1 MIAFVLSG
9 AGSRGP
15 LQVGALAA
23 LMEAGIQPEFLVG
36 TSAGAINAA
45 FMAARGV
52 SADTIKDMHAQWR
65 QVDDRT
71 VYPGTFLWSA
81 WRVLRGRTSLYAN
94 SGLRKMI
101 QAGLPDGVTT
111 FGDLCLP
118 LYVTAV
124 DLLSNRLFIFGED
137 RTAPLVDAVLA
148 SVTVPVVHPPVEYH
162 GLLLVDGGVL
172 ANVAASVAMDKQ
184 ATRIYV
190 INATYGGPS
199 DRPIKGVIDVAN
211 QTLTT
216 MMAQSLLRDLARAE
230 ADDTIDLHHIHLP
243 QFRDVSYRDFSH
255 TDEMVQAGYDAARAY
270 LAAPKPHV
278 VAPPARSRP
287 DLGETVR
294 GAREFIPPYPAGLS
308 PRLD

>member
-45 FMAARGV
+45 FVAARGL
-52 SADTIKDMHAQWR
+52 SAETIRAMHTQWR
-65 QVDDRT
+65 QVDAKML
-71 VYPGTFLWSA
+71 YPGTILHAA
-81 WRVLRGRTSLYAN
+81 WRVLRRQTSLYAS
-94 SGLRKMI
+94 SGLRKLI
-101 QAGLPDGVTT
+101 QAGLPEGVTT

-124 DLLSNRLFIFGED
+124 DLLSNRLFVFGED
-137 RTAPLVDAVLA
+137 HSVPLLEVVLA
-148 SVTVPVVHPPVEYH
+148 SVTVPIVHPPVDYY
-162 GLLLVDGGVL
+162 GLQLVDGGVL

-190 INATYGGPS
+190 INAAYGGGPMQ
-199 DRPIKGVIDVAN
+199 PVKGIMDVAHH
-211 QTLTT
+211 TLTT
-216 MMAQSLLRDLARAE
+216 MMAQTLLRDLARAQ
-230 ADDTIDLHHIHLP
+230 ADDTVDLHHIHLP
-243 QFRDVSYRDFSH
+243 FFENISFRDFSH
-255 TDEMVQAGYDAARAY
+255 TDEMVQAGYDATRAY
-270 LAAPKPHV
+270 LAAPKPQV
-278 VAPPARSRP
+278 VAPPARPRP

-294 GAREFIPPYPAGLS
+294 GAREFIPPYPAGL
-308 PRLD
+308 